1 MSRHSFE
8 ESWWNISRYAF
19 EEYVYEIIKKLQR
32 QIYYQGNIIFANIA
46 IFMHGISYNIANFN
60 FDISERHKSGSF
72 YCHWGTFQRQ
82 FEIAK
87 VLLFKMEFKKQ
98 FND

>member
-1 MSRHSFE
+1 
-8 ESWWNISRYAF
+8 
-19 EEYVYEIIKKLQR
+19 
-32 QIYYQGNIIFANIA
+32 
-46 IFMHGISYNIANFN
+46 MHGISYNIANFN
-60 FDISERHKSGSF
+60 FDISERHKGGSF

>member
-1 MSRHSFE
+1 
-8 ESWWNISRYAF
+8 
-19 EEYVYEIIKKLQR
+19 
-32 QIYYQGNIIFANIA
+32 
-46 IFMHGISYNIANFN
+46 MHGISYNIANFN